1 MPGMDKGFPKAV
13 YGVGVRDVL
22 FPGELDYF
30 KANPKTTGMAAD
42 DDMVILNPYSTLK
55 DNEKQAVLMNEA
67 ARVHMRKGN
76 IEPPRYDLTPE
87 QTEAFKNYGG
97 GDADAMRQTLAARIL
112 SGDPSAGKATPEQQE
127 YANLLRSFMGV
138 K

>member
-42 DDMVILNPYSTLK
+42 DDMVILNPYSTL
-55 DNEKQAVLMNEA
+55 NEREKQAVLMNEA
-67 ARVHMRKGN
+67 ARVHMRKRN
-76 IEPPRYDLTPE
+76 IEPPQYDLTPE

-97 GDADAMRQTLAARIL
+97 GSILRLRI
-112 SGDPSAGKATPEQQE
+112 
-127 YANLLRSFMGV
+127 
-138 K
+138 

>member
-22 FPGELDYF
+22 YPGELEYF
-30 KANPKTTGMAAD
+30 KKNPKTTGMAAD

-76 IEPPRYDLTPE
+76 VDPPRYDLTPE
-87 QTEAFKNYGG
+87 QTEAFKSYGG
-97 GDADAMRQTLAARIL
+97 GDPDAMRQTLAARIL
-112 SGDPSAGKATPEQQE
+112 SGDPSALNATPEQQE
-127 YANLLRSFMGV
+127 YAQQLRQYMGV

>member
-1 MPGMDKGFPKAV
+1 LALTDPIATERVAGPLKRLMHFLGHETDDAALPD
-13 YGVGVRDVL
+13 D
-22 FPGELDYF
+22 
-30 KANPKTTGMAAD
+30 GMAAD
-42 DDMVILNPYSTLK
+42 DDMVILNPYSTL
-55 DNEKQAVLMNEA
+55 NEREKQAVLMNEA
-67 ARVHMRKGN
+67 ARVHMRKRN